1 MISKLFYSTILLIIQ
16 TILLSGQVNVRLFAG
31 YHSDTIVFSVTG
43 GEYKINYF
51 PSGEAFLLEGH
62 KGIITRSGEKL
73 VIKSSDDP
81 FLTISDSVVI
91 TGLTGSDSFTLSV
104 DNSVKLTRNYSGE
117 LRCKSDLGT
126 LLLINTC
133 DIESYIT
140 GVVKAEGGSGRH
152 PEYFKTQAVIART
165 YMYGNLNRHALDGF
179 DLCDDV
185 HCQAFNGIT
194 NDSLILMAALETKGQ
209 VMIGTDSLP
218 VTAVF
223 HSNCGGETLASENLW
238 LRGQPYLKK
247 VKDPFCISSRN
258 SRWSKRISVRE
269 WIDYLKRS
277 GMPYAPGEYALLNFN
292 QPIRMI
298 NYKAGIFSM
307 PFNQVRTDLGLRS
320 SFFSVKVEGDSVV
333 LSGRGYGHGIGLCQ
347 EGAMVMASKG
357 FDFRKIIGFYFQGV
371 TIKNLSSN
379 EVNLDLTEPVIR

>member
-1 MISKLFYSTILLIIQ
+1 
-16 TILLSGQVNVRLFAG
+16 
-31 YHSDTIVFSVTG
+31 
-43 GEYKINYF
+43 
-51 PSGEAFLLEGH
+51 
-62 KGIITRSGEKL
+62 
-73 VIKSSDDP
+73 
-81 FLTISDSVVI
+81 
-91 TGLTGSDSFTLSV
+91 
-104 DNSVKLTRNYSGE
+104 
-117 LRCKSDLGT
+117 
-126 LLLINTC
+126 
-133 DIESYIT
+133 
-140 GVVKAEGGSGRH
+140 
-152 PEYFKTQAVIART
+152 
-165 YMYGNLNRHALDGF
+165 MYGNLNRHALDGF